1 MKTYRDKFLDDMQL
15 AGYADRTRECYC
27 REVRRLVEFCG
38 GISPAKIGEEQVRA
52 WMLYLKNDCKFASN
66 SLRITYSGL
75 KFFFTR
81 TCPRS
86 WPVLDLIHAGRECKP
101 PAVLSV
107 AEITRLFRAVRVP
120 QLKAALRI
128 IYLCG
133 LRIGEAV
140 ALEVQDVDKDRM
152 ELCIQRGKGARR
164 RLVPLP
170 GVGLQILRDYWK
182 LHRHER
188 FIFPAVGRGNLISK
202 AADKTIPLSTI
213 QGGMKAALKDARIRK
228 RDVRVHT
235 LRHSY
240 ATHLLELGVP
250 LKHVQHFLGHKNI
263 KTTEIYCHITPTGLR
278 DSLKLIEKF
287 AERVDAG

>member
-1 MKTYRDKFLDDMQL
+1 MKTYREKYLADLQL
-15 AGYADRTRECYC
+15 AGYSERTQQCYI
-27 REVRRLVEFCG
+27 REVRRLVEYSG
-38 GISPAKIGEEQVRA
+38 GISPAKIDEGHVRR
-52 WMLYLKNDCKFASN
+52 WMLHLKNDRKFASN

-75 KFFFTR
+75 KFFFAH
-81 TCPRS
+81 TCKRS
-86 WPVLDLIHAGRECKP
+86 WPVLDLIHAGRENKP
-101 PAVLSV
+101 PAVLSLDEV
-107 AEITRLFRAVRVP
+107 RRLFLVLRVP
-120 QLKAALRI
+120 QLRAVLGI

-140 ALEVQDVDKDRM
+140 ALEIQDVDKDRM

-164 RLVPLP
+164 RRVPLP
-170 GVGLQILRDYWK
+170 AAGLKILREYWK

-188 FIFPAVGRGNLISK
+188 YIFPAVGRGNLISK
-202 AADKTIPLSTI
+202 SAVQVLPHSTI
-213 QGGMKAALKDARIRK
+213 QGGMKAALKDARIIK

-278 DSLKLIEKF
+278 DSLLKIEKL
-287 AERVDAG
+287 AEQIDAG